1 MLLHAIKI
9 ASHNNRVTGQIPV
22 AHSMAQSHSLATDN
36 PLECLNANVAAAD
49 AAAVI
54 VADIIY
60 KRTANGVRVCALRAY
75 ELHASTFLNFWTH
88 RESAQNKR
96 MIVGLIKIRRNFTPK
111 NAIAACVSYKWL
123 PVNE

>member
-1 MLLHAIKI
+1 
-9 ASHNNRVTGQIPV
+9 
-22 AHSMAQSHSLATDN
+22 MAQSHSLATDN

-49 AAAVI
+49 AAAVV

-75 ELHASTFLNFWTH
+75 KLHASTSLNFWTH
-88 RESAQNKR
+88 RESATTQNKR
-96 MIVGLIKIRRNFTPK
+96 TIVGLIKIRRNFTPK